1 MHDWIRVSG
10 KRPLNRILEAG
21 TLRTAYVDM
30 SAPLPEHVLV
40 VAEDIASHFGDSQ
53 EIRRRKGQRN
63 GSASDKRPPDLHP
76 LSLFAGWLMLAEGG
90 RHFAAK

>member
-21 TLRTAYVDM
+21 TLRTAYVDL

-40 VAEDIASHFGDSQ
+40 VAEDIASHFGDFAGDSQ
-53 EIRRRKGQRN
+53 EKRSAERQRF
-63 GSASDKRPPDLHP
+63 R
-76 LSLFAGWLMLAEGG
+76 
-90 RHFAAK
+90 

>member
-21 TLRTAYVDM
+21 TLRKTYVDM

-53 EIRRRKGQRN
+53 EKS
-63 GSASDKRPPDLHP
+63 SAERQIRPPDLHP
-76 LSLFAGWLMLAEGG
+76 LNLFAGWLMLAEGG
-90 RHFAAK
+90 RHFTAK